1 MKEIGSYINGNYN
14 VKIFDDGTKIR
25 YSKEDEFKAEFPEC
39 MDIKITNYCDRNCKM
54 CHENSTIEGKHGDI
68 LNVNFINTLNP
79 YTEIALGGGNPLSH
93 PDLVQFLKICRS
105 KRIIVNMTVNQIHFM
120 NNLNFIDMLIERKL
134 IHGLGVSL
142 VSATDDFFNE
152 LNKRNNTVLHIIN
165 GLINEETLNKLYNKN
180 LKILILGYKQFRRGI
195 DLYNKDFIE
204 IETNK
209 LMLYNN
215 LKTLIE
221 KSKSVSFDNLAI
233 EQLKVKRL
241 MSEEEWNE
249 FYMGDDGKFTMYI
262 DLVNKQFAKC
272 SISTQRYDLL
282 DNIND
287 MFEVILKED

>member
-1 MKEIGSYINGNYN
+1 M
-14 VKIFDDGTKIR
+14 
-25 YSKEDEFKAEFPEC
+25 
-39 MDIKITNYCDRNCKM
+39 
-54 CHENSTIEGKHGDI
+54 
-68 LNVNFINTLNP
+68 
-79 YTEIALGGGNPLSH
+79 
-93 PDLVQFLKICRS
+93 
-105 KRIIVNMTVNQIHFM
+105 
-120 NNLNFIDMLIERKL
+120 
-134 IHGLGVSL
+134 
-142 VSATDDFFNE
+142 
-152 LNKRNNTVLHIIN
+152 HIIN

-221 KSKSVSFDNLAI
+221 KSKVVSFDNLAI
-233 EQLKVKRL
+233 EQLRVKRL

-287 MFEVILKED
+287 MFEVVLKED

>member
-221 KSKSVSFDNLAI
+221 KSKVVSFDNLAI
-233 EQLKVKRL
+233 EQLRVKRL

-287 MFEVILKED
+287 MFEVVLKED

>member
-120 NNLNFIDMLIERKL
+120 NNLNFIDILIERKL

-142 VSATDDFFNE
+142 VNATDDFFNE

-221 KSKSVSFDNLAI
+221 KSKVVSFDNLAI

-287 MFEVILKED
+287 MFEVVLKED

>member
-25 YSKEDEFKAEFPEC
+25 YSKEDEFKAKFPEC

-120 NNLNFIDMLIERKL
+120 NNLNFIDILIERKL

-142 VSATDDFFNE
+142 VNATDDFFNE

-180 LKILILGYKQFRRGI
+180 LKILILGYKQFRRGV

-221 KSKSVSFDNLAI
+221 KSKVVSFDNLAI

-241 MSEEEWNE
+241 ISEEEWNE

-287 MFEVILKED
+287 MFEVVLKED

>member
-1 MKEIGSYINGNYN
+1 MKEIGNYRNGNYN

-120 NNLNFIDMLIERKL
+120 NNLNFIDILIERKL

-142 VSATDDFFNE
+142 VNATDDFFNE

-180 LKILILGYKQFRRGI
+180 LKILILGYKQFRRGV

-221 KSKSVSFDNLAI
+221 KSKVVSFDNLAI
-233 EQLKVKRL
+233 EQLRVKRL

-287 MFEVILKED
+287 MFEVVLKED

>member
-25 YSKEDEFKAEFPEC
+25 YSKEDEFKAKFPEC

>member
-120 NNLNFIDMLIERKL
+120 NNLNFIDILIERKL

-180 LKILILGYKQFRRGI
+180 LKILILGYKQFRRGV

-221 KSKSVSFDNLAI
+221 KSKVVSFDNLAI
-233 EQLKVKRL
+233 EQLRVKRL

-287 MFEVILKED
+287 MFEVVLKED

>member
-1 MKEIGSYINGNYN
+1 MKEIGNYRNGNYN

-120 NNLNFIDMLIERKL
+120 NNLNFIDILIERKL

-180 LKILILGYKQFRRGI
+180 LKILILGYKQFRRGV

-221 KSKSVSFDNLAI
+221 KSKVVSFDNLAI
-233 EQLKVKRL
+233 EQLRVKRL

-287 MFEVILKED
+287 MFEVVLKED

>member
-1 MKEIGSYINGNYN
+1 MKEIGNYRNGNYN

-25 YSKEDEFKAEFPEC
+25 YSKEDEFKAKFPEC

-120 NNLNFIDMLIERKL
+120 NNLNFIDILIERKL

-142 VSATDDFFNE
+142 VNATDDFFNE

-180 LKILILGYKQFRRGI
+180 LKILILGYKQFRRGV

-221 KSKSVSFDNLAI
+221 KSKVVSFDNLAI

-287 MFEVILKED
+287 MFEVVLKED